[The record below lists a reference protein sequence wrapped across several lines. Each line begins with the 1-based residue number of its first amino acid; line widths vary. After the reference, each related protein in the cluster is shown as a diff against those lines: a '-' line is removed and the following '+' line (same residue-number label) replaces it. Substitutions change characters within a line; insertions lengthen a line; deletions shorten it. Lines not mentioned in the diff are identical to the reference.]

1 MNDELFSDLILSRK
15 TRDFDVFGRPFTIF
29 FARCYICPLIHNIL
43 CPLSSPVEIVDSIF
57 LPVEVNNSTIE
68 LYLPVD
74 SQYSSPVGAL
84 NLIVEPKPLPVEVN
98 NSTIALSYICLSRR
112 KKSVQSLSQN
122 LRPLR

>member
-1 MNDELFSDLILSRK
+1 MCLAAHSQYFSPVAI
-15 TRDFDVFGRPFTIF
+15 
-29 FARCYICPLIHNIL
+29 ICPLIHNIL

-74 SQYSSPVGAL
+74 SQCSS
-84 NLIVEPKPLPVEVN
+84 PVEVN
-98 NSTIALSYICLSRR
+98 NSTIALSYICPSRR

>member
-1 MNDELFSDLILSRK
+1 MSHLCRYTQWLIASLSIYQVKVMNDELFSDLILSRK
-15 TRDFDVFGRPFTIF
+15 RRDFDVFGCPFTIF

-74 SQYSSPVGAL
+74 SQYSSPVEAL
-84 NLIVEPKPLPVEVN
+84 NL
-98 NSTIALSYICLSRR
+98 AA
-112 KKSVQSLSQN
+112 
-122 LRPLR
+122 